1 MNTANAISPNL
12 LTFRQLKNL
21 VGKTGGMKLPKA
33 PVLEESNEPVLFVNR
48 KDGNTITVFHNGLFI
63 FQRDDRKTV
72 YAIDR
77 IKSLEYRYVDGS
89 STVINE
95 CDFLDSP
102 CLIPL
107 YIIGDTRL
115 EHNAESVD
123 GYWQEFALE
132 NDGNDWSAYDAYAN
146 PEDAFI
152 ATEEGKNTHNILQ
165 KAFSTLTK
173 REQEII
179 NLYYFKNVPGNKI
192 ADELGISFQAVYQTI
207 ENAKKKMKK
216 FIILWRFHIA
226 LKKNL
231 KNLLMRN

>member
-1 MNTANAISPNL
+1 MNTANAINPNL

-33 PVLEESNEPVLFVNR
+33 PALEEANIPVLFVNR
-48 KDGNTITVFHNGLFI
+48 KDGNTITVFRNGLFI

-123 GYWQEFALE
+123 GYWHEFALE
-132 NDGNDWSAYDAYAN
+132 NDGNDWSAYDACAN
-146 PEDAFI
+146 PEELFVSS
-152 ATEEGKNTHNILQ
+152 EENDELHEKLKSAINSL
-165 KAFSTLTK
+165 SK
-173 REQEII
+173 RQQTVFR
-179 NLYYFKNVPGNKI
+179 LHYYEGMSSKKI
-192 ADELGISFQAVYQTI
+192 AEKYYISQRAVNKMLRSCEEEI
-207 ENAKKKMKK
+207 RKFFEEN
-216 FIILWRFHIA
+216 
-226 LKKNL
+226 
-231 KNLLMRN
+231 

>member
-1 MNTANAISPNL
+1 MNTANVINPNL

-132 NDGNDWSAYDAYAN
+132 NDGNDWSVSSAN
-146 PEDAFI
+146 ADPEDLIVAAEENHELSEKLNEAI
-152 ATEEGKNTHNILQ
+152 A
-165 KAFSTLTK
+165 TLTK
-173 REQEII
+173 WEQTVIRHR
-179 NLYYFKNVPGNKI
+179 YYENQSARAIAKI
-192 ADELGISFQAVYQTI
+192 YGVSHQAIDKTI
-207 ENAKKKMKK
+207 DSAKKKIRKI
-216 FIILWRFHIA
+216 FEE
-226 LKKNL
+226 N
-231 KNLLMRN
+231 